1 MEPRKDEQPQSP
13 GQHKEPPK
21 KRFRL
26 IKLEER
32 IAPNAGGN
40 TAGPNCCFTC
50 KNCFHCGHISI

>member
-1 MEPRKDEQPQSP
+1 MEPRKDEQPKSP

-32 IAPNAGGN
+32 IAPAN
-40 TAGPNCCFTC
+40 GPPPTHHLPCSFCC
-50 KNCFHCGHISI
+50 HGHGSF